1 MVDGAA
7 SHVWLHEDRIISVC
21 SLSMA
26 GDLSIFGQI
35 WWSKCKII
43 QAQSFFLGKVLGFS
57 NGSWSFLIII
67 PVFLDDGLQWC
78 SFGFGDLLKLSI
90 PTVSK
95 CHGMFS
101 MGDAKKCREPISAP
115 LRNSDYAANTPE
127 LDMYYYNIQYVYI
140 YMICIMYCII
150 YVCTP
155 IHLRTECISLS
166 FEKNKKRT

>member
-140 YMICIMYCII
+140 YDMYYLLYNICMHTHSFTHR
-150 YVCTP
+150 V
-155 IHLRTECISLS
+155 HLVIFR
-166 FEKNKKRT
+166 KK